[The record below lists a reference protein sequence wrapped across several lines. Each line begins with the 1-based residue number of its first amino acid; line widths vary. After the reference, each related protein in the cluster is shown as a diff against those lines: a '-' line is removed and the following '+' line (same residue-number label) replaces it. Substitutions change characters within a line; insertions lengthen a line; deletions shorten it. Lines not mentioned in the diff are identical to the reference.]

1 MMSPGGSGSG
11 VISIQNLSSNMA
23 SNDMQTSHQQYN
35 GDLIEQLLR
44 ISQGQASGCL
54 QLQSGAITWQLHF
67 SQGAITYVSD
77 SISAWDRLER
87 LLRFL
92 GCQPLQQAVDAHA
105 RSPHSFTEN
114 LDQLKSVEPSQ
125 QAINWLLQQQYIS
138 SQQSA
143 NLLQAWMQ
151 PGQVWSED
159 PSYQAIHWLV
169 TEGILPQDKVGF
181 LIELTIRE
189 TLEILLLTQIS
200 ETSFLLQDRLSGLPR
215 YTHQSVET
223 SIDSS
228 LQRLKRWQTLMPHIW
243 SPYQRPYFF
252 SQSDKAQQLSP
263 ELKQRLGSMLRG
275 FSLRHLASMLRKDDF
290 QLAQSLLVYVQ
301 QGIVFLREPQAPM
314 DLLPRIPDPQ
324 QVSIPESLAKRA
336 AMAQAVS
343 SKEVE
348 QESTTQ
354 RIELERA
361 EASESR
367 TGSTFSDR
375 FKIACVDDSLAM
387 LNEITRLLGDEQFS
401 VTAINNPVRALMQIV
416 RVQPSLVLLDVGM
429 PGMDGYEL
437 CRLLRNHP
445 SFEKTPVIMV
455 TGHTGIIDR
464 ARAKLV
470 GATDY
475 LTKPFT
481 KDGLLKMVSKHLAVA
496 V

>member
-1 MMSPGGSGSG
+1 MHAGGNGSS
-11 VISIQNLSSNMA
+11 VVSTQKLNSNVA

-44 ISQGQASGCL
+44 ISQSQASGCL
-54 QLQSGAITWQLHF
+54 LLKSGAVTWQLHF
-67 SQGAITYVSD
+67 SQGSITYVSD
-77 SISAWDRLER
+77 NISAWDRLDR

-92 GCQPLQQAVDAHA
+92 GCQPLPQAVDAHV
-105 RSPHSFTEN
+105 RSPQAFAEN

-125 QAINWLLQQQYIS
+125 QSINWLLQQQYIG
-138 SQQSA
+138 SQQA
-143 NLLQAWMQ
+143 ADLLQVWMQ
-151 PGQVWSED
+151 PGQTWSED

-169 TEGILPQDKVGF
+169 TQNVLPQDKAG
-181 LIELTIRE
+181 LLLELSIRE
-189 TLEILLLTQIS
+189 NLEMLLLTQGS

-215 YTHQSVET
+215 YGRQPIEAAL
-223 SIDSS
+223 DSS
-228 LQRLKRWQTLMPHIW
+228 LQRLKRWQTLMPSIW

-252 SQSDKAQQLSP
+252 SQSEKAQQLSP

-275 FSLRHLASMLRKDDF
+275 FSFRHLASVLRKDDF
-290 QLAQSLLVYVQ
+290 QLAQSLLAYVQ
-301 QGIVFLREPQAPM
+301 QGIVFLREPQTPM

-324 QVSIPESLAKRA
+324 QVAIPESLAMRS
-336 AMAQAVS
+336 AVAS
-343 SKEVE
+343 ATSNGLTRERT
-348 QESTTQ
+348 ESGQSETP
-354 RIELERA
+354 RLE
-361 EASESR
+361 
-367 TGSTFSDR
+367 TGMSISDR

-416 RVQPSLVLLDVGM
+416 RVQPNLVLLDVGM

-445 SFEKTPVIMV
+445 LFEKTPVIMV

-481 KDGLLKMVSKHLAVA
+481 KDGLLKMVSKHLAVT